1 MAVNITLITSQLK
14 QRKEILIP
22 VKVTTSYPSPN
33 TYNQGQ
39 TIFWGEKTITE
50 ILKQL
55 LKNDYERLNAIYF
68 IVFSPYPQT
77 FIKLPLAAIGSIHVD
92 LRKSIP
98 HRPYLTV

>member
-1 MAVNITLITSQLK
+1 MAVNITLKTSQLK
-14 QRKEILIP
+14 QRKEILTP

-39 TIFWGEKTITE
+39 TIFFGKNITE
-50 ILKQL
+50 ILKPL

-77 FIKLPLAAIGSIHVD
+77 CIKLPLAEIGSIHVD